1 MVEKILPYDRTIVP
15 QETGYWCGPASVQ
28 VVLNSLGIR
37 VNEPDMARELRTH
50 QGGTDWIGQFPAV
63 LNKHTGAGYFHV
75 EMPNDPP
82 RPEQKDRLWRDIV
95 ASINGGRGVIVNI
108 VAPPSN
114 YPRGIKGSVSPRYSG
129 GTVYHYMSV
138 MGYDDAGARAVWIA
152 DSGFQPQGYWLAFDQ
167 LATLIPPKG
176 YAAAPGPATIPPV
189 PKPEPEKAGLTAET
203 LSEAMGGKVPIERYR
218 ELLPGFVNAMVAAD
232 CTTPERAAMWCAQ
245 VGHESGGLRHME
257 EIASG
262 VDYNGRADLG
272 NIHPGDGPRF
282 KGRGPIQLTGR
293 NNYRDFTAWA
303 RREGHTD
310 LDFEAQPHLVAEPKW
325 GFLAAAYYWITR
337 PALNRYAD
345 ERDLLRA
352 SAIIN
357 GWFDDGTGKPRKANG
372 WDDRHTRY
380 QRCLDMA
387 ARLVPSTTTTE
398 ELTMADVER
407 LERFIEDFIV
417 GYLGPGLSDI
427 KDLREQLTGSRDLV
441 RREDGSVDLE
451 ASFPGWPQ
459 LGGDTPVD
467 ALGIVLQNQNRI
479 FERLAALENS
489 KAGA

>member
-1 MVEKILPYDRTIVP
+1 MTEKILPYDRTIVP

-50 QGGTDWIGQFPAV
+50 RGGTDWIGQFPAV

-114 YPRGIKGSVSPRYSG
+114 YPRGVKGSVSPRYNG

-167 LATLIPPKG
+167 LASLIPPKG
-176 YAAAPGPATIPPV
+176 YAAAPGPAV
-189 PKPEPEKAGLTAET
+189 VEPKPQPAPSAQGLTAET
-203 LSEAMGGKVPIERYR
+203 LSEAMGGTVSLDRYR
-218 ELLPGFVNAMVAAD
+218 ELLPAFRDAMIQAG
-232 CTTPERAAMWCAQ
+232 CTTVERAAMWCAQ
-245 VGHESGGLRHME
+245 IGHESKGLSRFRELWGPTDDQRTYDGRM
-257 EIASG
+257 G
-262 VDYNGRADLG
+262 NG
-272 NIHPGDGPRF
+272 PGEGF
-282 KGRGPIQLTGR
+282 KYRGRGAIQVTGK
-293 NNYRDFTAWA
+293 NNYRAFSQWA
-303 RREGHTD
+303 HQHGYVPSPTFFVDQPDQLESDRYSLLGAVWYWTTQRPLND
-310 LDFEAQPHLVAEPKW
+310 LADARDIVAATK
-325 GFLAAAYYWITR
+325 A
-337 PALNRYAD
+337 
-345 ERDLLRA
+345 
-352 SAIIN
+352 IN
-357 GWFDDGTGKPRKANG
+357 GGTNG
-372 WDDRHTRY
+372 LADRQLRY
-380 QRCLDMA
+380 SKCLTIG
-387 ARLVPSTTTTE
+387 ARLLPGTTSSE
-398 ELTMADVER
+398 ELTMADIER
-407 LERFIEDFIV
+407 LERFIADFIV